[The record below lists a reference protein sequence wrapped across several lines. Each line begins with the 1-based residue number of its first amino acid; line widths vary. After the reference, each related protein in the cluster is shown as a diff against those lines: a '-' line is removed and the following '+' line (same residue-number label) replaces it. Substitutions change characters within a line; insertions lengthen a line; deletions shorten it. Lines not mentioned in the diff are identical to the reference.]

1 MGSAY
6 SSSKDEDLM
15 ASCRKCLDER
25 SANGAG
31 APSNCNACHGLC
43 WSFDKFTVVIV
54 IGCEYGILLK
64 GL

>member
-1 MGSAY
+1 
-6 SSSKDEDLM
+6 M